1 MNGRRGITIVR
12 AILPVGVLV
21 AAATILY
28 LKPGNNEAPKGPP
41 AAAPALY
48 GFMGAAGGE
57 QSYAPGR
64 LLVQIREGAMETT
77 LMDVP
82 LDKGRRVK
90 EAKTGL
96 KGLDDLAQNAGVTGI
111 SRPYDAP
118 LNRSKAAGSGVD
130 RWFMFHF
137 ADVKDLPGL
146 ADAFAALDEVQA
158 VSLDWRAFPSAVP
171 TDPGFA
177 DNWGHENRA
186 QLPAYNP
193 NGSHSHTG
201 DGAGVVGFDADLPQ
215 AWEGPQGYG
224 SASVVIAIIDSGVD
238 TDHADLRLVTGY
250 DFGDDD
256 ADPDDNAAGAGHGT
270 ACAGVAAA
278 LNNGIGAV
286 GVAPGCSI
294 MPLKVAESDGYMYFS
309 AVQNALYY
317 AADHGAHIVSMSFG
331 APLKTDAA
339 TEAALQYADAAGV
352 VLLAAT
358 GNGNKGDIQY
368 PAASPYVIAVGAAS
382 PGGDRKRSSSLSQEL
397 NAGVSAD
404 PRGPTCDGERW
415 WGSSYGAVAKGAADA
430 VDLLGP
436 TILPT
441 CDIMGSG
448 GYSAGDVEPF
458 FNGTSC
464 ATPYVAGVAALI
476 LSAFP
481 DYTPAEVRELLVS
494 SARDVVNDESE
505 AGWDRFSGSGLVNAG
520 AAVGG
525 AAPVTPIAAFT
536 TVTASGSAPLEVA
549 FTDASTGA
557 ATAWAWDFGDGSSST
572 EQSPS
577 HLYAEAGVYDV
588 SLTVTNE
595 FGSNT
600 ATQAGCVSVAAAV
613 AVAAAAVL
621 QQNQP
626 NPFNPVTQVAF
637 NLPRDCNVRLTIY
650 NTRGQQVAVL
660 AEGSL
665 SAGNHSVTWDATG
678 QPSGVYFCRLEG
690 PGINESRKMTLL
702 K

>member
-118 LNRSKAAGSGVD
+118 LNRSKAAGAGVD

-352 VLLAAT
+352 VLLA
-358 GNGNKGDIQY
+358 GHRQRQQGRH
-368 PAASPYVIAVGAAS
+368 PV
-382 PGGDRKRSSSLSQEL
+382 PGREPVRDRRWRRF
-397 NAGVSAD
+397 AGWRPQAQF
-404 PRGPTCDGERW
+404 
-415 WGSSYGAVAKGAADA
+415 
-430 VDLLGP
+430 
-436 TILPT
+436 
-441 CDIMGSG
+441 
-448 GYSAGDVEPF
+448 EP
-458 FNGTSC
+458 
-464 ATPYVAGVAALI
+464 VAGTERGRLG
-476 LSAFP
+476 
-481 DYTPAEVRELLVS
+481 R
-494 SARDVVNDESE
+494 SAR
-505 AGWDRFSGSGLVNAG
+505 
-520 AAVGG
+520 
-525 AAPVTPIAAFT
+525 
-536 TVTASGSAPLEVA
+536 
-549 FTDASTGA
+549 
-557 ATAWAWDFGDGSSST
+557 
-572 EQSPS
+572 S
-577 HLYAEAGVYDV
+577 HLRRRALVGVQLRRRGQGRGRRRRPARADHPAHLRHHGQRRV
-588 SLTVTNE
+588 QR
-595 FGSNT
+595 GRRR
-600 ATQAGCVSVAAAV
+600 
-613 AVAAAAVL
+613 AVL
-621 QQNQP
+621 QRDQLRHAVRGRRGGAD
-626 NPFNPVTQVAF
+626 PVGVPGLHAC
-637 NLPRDCNVRLTIY
+637 RG
-650 NTRGQQVAVL
+650 TRAAGQFR
-660 AEGSL
+660 
-665 SAGNHSVTWDATG
+665 
-678 QPSGVYFCRLEG
+678 P
-690 PGINESRKMTLL
+690 
-702 K
+702 